1 MAIKFIFSFL
11 LMMASASLYGQS
23 KIVNESVIYS
33 SDTSPYKKE
42 VQSSTFFEVETFLPV
57 CKSILDTT
65 KSSKHA
71 VFYYIK
77 KEFQKVSTDI
87 SYVGGNESL
96 REYQDS
102 LYWAN
107 YNGDEVNGSCLY
119 TITYSFNSK
128 LKIREI
134 RIIKRGGYDNS
145 KFDYDGLIK
154 KILLSTEGKW
164 QRDEKLPSEN
174 WYFTI
179 GRFMVR

>member
-1 MAIKFIFSFL
+1 MIYEDGTAKCLLTYFIL

-42 VQSSTFFEVETFLPV
+42 VQSSTFFEVETFSPV

-87 SYVGGNESL
+87 SYVGGNENL
-96 REYQDS
+96 REKQ
-102 LYWAN
+102 N
-107 YNGDEVNGSCLY
+107 KC
-119 TITYSFNSK
+119 F
-128 LKIREI
+128 
-134 RIIKRGGYDNS
+134 
-145 KFDYDGLIK
+145 
-154 KILLSTEGKW
+154 
-164 QRDEKLPSEN
+164 
-174 WYFTI
+174 
-179 GRFMVR
+179 

>member
-1 MAIKFIFSFL
+1 MIYEGGTAKCLLTYFIL

-65 KSSKHA
+65 KSSNHA
-71 VFYYIK
+71 VFYYTK
-77 KEFQKVSTDI
+77 KEFQ
-87 SYVGGNESL
+87 
-96 REYQDS
+96 
-102 LYWAN
+102 N

-119 TITYSFNSK
+119 TILFDDK

-134 RIIKRGGYDNS
+134 RIIKRDGYDNS

-174 WYFTI
+174 WYFTM
-179 GRFMVR
+179 GVLW

>member
-1 MAIKFIFSFL
+1 MTIKFLFIFL
-11 LMMASASLYGQS
+11 LAMVSPLLYGQS
-23 KIVNESVIYS
+23 KITNESIIYS
-33 SDTSPYKKE
+33 SDTTPYKKE
-42 VQSSTFFEVETFLPV
+42 ITSSTFFEVETFLPV
-57 CKSILDTT
+57 FKSTLDTA
-65 KSSKHA
+65 KSSKLEI
-71 VFYYIK
+71 FYYFG

-87 SYVGGNESL
+87 SYTDGNESL
-96 REYQDS
+96 RKYQDS

-119 TITYSFNSK
+119 TILFDDK
-128 LKIREI
+128 LKIWEI

-164 QRDEKLPSEN
+164 QRDEKQPSEN
-174 WYFTI
+174 WYFTM

>member
-1 MAIKFIFSFL
+1 
-11 LMMASASLYGQS
+11 MMASASLYGQS

-77 KEFQKVSTDI
+77 KEFQKVSTDV

-119 TITYSFNSK
+119 TILFDDK

-134 RIIKRGGYDNS
+134 RIIKRDGYDNS

-174 WYFTI
+174 WYFTM